1 MAQKNQSF
9 IPKAAMP
16 RVWWVV
22 LASVHSMTE
31 QRIQATYPNICRF
44 MDKSISSSQ
53 LDGMIKKGLLTKD
66 KNNRVIYGLTNL
78 AYEFLTEYSN
88 CVTCEQDAEI
98 LGFYRQTLKINMMIR
113 RVQHE
118 YRK

>member
-1 MAQKNQSF
+1 MAQKNQHST
-9 IPKAAMP
+9 PKAAMP

-22 LASVHSMTE
+22 LASIHSMTE
-31 QRIQATYPNICRF
+31 QRIQTTHPNIRRF

-66 KNNRVIYGLTNL
+66 RNTRVVYGLTNL
-78 AYEFLTEYSN
+78 AYEFLTEYST

-98 LGFYRQTLKINMMIR
+98 LGFYHQTLQINMMLR
-113 RVQHE
+113 EVAA
-118 YRK
+118 

>member
-16 RVWWVV
+16 RAWWVI
-22 LASVHSMTE
+22 LASIHSMTE

-66 KNNRVIYGLTNL
+66 RNTRVVYGLTNL

-88 CVTCEQDAEI
+88 CVTCERDAEM
-98 LGFYRQTLKINMMIR
+98 LGFYHQTLQINMLIR
-113 RVQHE
+113 GVAA
-118 YRK
+118 

>member
-9 IPKAAMP
+9 IPKAEMP

-22 LASVHSMTE
+22 LASIHSMTE
-31 QRIQATYPNICRF
+31 QCIQTTYPNIRRF
-44 MDKSISSSQ
+44 MNRFVSSSQ
-53 LDGMIKKGLLTKD
+53 LAGMVKKGLLTKD
-66 KNNRVIYGLTNL
+66 KNNHVIYGLTNL

-98 LGFYRQTLKINMMIR
+98 LGFYHQTLQINMMLR
-113 RVQHE
+113 EVAA
-118 YRK
+118 

>member
-1 MAQKNQSF
+1 MTQKNQHF

-31 QRIQATYPNICRF
+31 QRIQATHPNICHF
-44 MDKSISSSQ
+44 MNKTISSSQ

-78 AYEFLTEYSN
+78 AYEFLTEYST
-88 CVTCEQDAEI
+88 CVTCEQDAEM
-98 LGFYRQTLKINMMIR
+98 LGFYHQTLQINMLIR
-113 RVQHE
+113 EVAA
-118 YRK
+118 